1 MTSRTTGSTVG
12 RLLAAPYLALA
23 AILLAASALRIFP
36 LTYSH
41 FWDEAVFLQHAK
53 VMLDGRSNYDEFF
66 HRPPLLSVLYA
77 TGFLIVDSIYVANIV
92 QGVVTSLAV
101 VFAFLYMRRLF
112 GVTAALFAAALFA
125 FMPYLAHTSH
135 DLLTDGPALT
145 LMLCAMWLY
154 DKPGVRFAV
163 LAGVAYSLAI
173 QTRYTSL
180 FLGLYFLLDTVVAP
194 QKARN
199 FLAWGVAAA
208 AALAPYLLWNQF
220 AFGWFLHPFA
230 IARRI
235 VTEWTA
241 PMPASFYFD
250 ALAQIFPITVWG
262 LFAIGVFGAMA
273 PRIAAA
279 VGSRAPAPAL
289 AADPRRRCLV
299 LLTWGVAFFAYM
311 LLTPHKEVRYLLPLA
326 IPVLVIAATGA
337 HVLIDSIARLLKIGR
352 ATAAALV
359 GVIIAIQFSP
369 VLSPL
374 RGPLIDRSKSNEV
387 QIAEYLRDQSTASD
401 TVYAAHNFPVYAFYS
416 ERKTVSLLPIQAD
429 FDEEWREVMSEPGLL
444 VYTHPDRL
452 GEIHSIDTSL
462 KPDRAFIEAHP
473 EFRRLR
479 EFPNVT
485 VYRYTPGVQK
495 KPL

>member
-1 MTSRTTGSTVG
+1 
-12 RLLAAPYLALA
+12 
-23 AILLAASALRIFP
+23 
-36 LTYSH
+36 
-41 FWDEAVFLQHAK
+41 
-53 VMLDGRSNYDEFF
+53 
-66 HRPPLLSVLYA
+66 
-77 TGFLIVDSIYVANIV
+77 
-92 QGVVTSLAV
+92 
-101 VFAFLYMRRLF
+101 
-112 GVTAALFAAALFA
+112 
-125 FMPYLAHTSH
+125 
-135 DLLTDGPALT
+135 
-145 LMLCAMWLY
+145 
-154 DKPGVRFAV
+154 
-163 LAGVAYSLAI
+163 
-173 QTRYTSL
+173 
-180 FLGLYFLLDTVVAP
+180 
-194 QKARN
+194 
-199 FLAWGVAAA
+199 
-208 AALAPYLLWNQF
+208 
-220 AFGWFLHPFA
+220 
-230 IARRI
+230 
-235 VTEWTA
+235 
-241 PMPASFYFD
+241 
-250 ALAQIFPITVWG
+250 
-262 LFAIGVFGAMA
+262 
-273 PRIAAA
+273 
-279 VGSRAPAPAL
+279 
-289 AADPRRRCLV
+289 
-299 LLTWGVAFFAYM
+299 
-311 LLTPHKEVRYLLPLA
+311 
-326 IPVLVIAATGA
+326 VIAATGA
-337 HVLIDSIARLLKIGR
+337 RVLIDSIARLGKIGR